1 MPDLRIDV
9 ARYAELGSE
18 LGRIATEFA
27 DANTNSD
34 RIAAAVGHG
43 GLADAVRDF
52 AHKWDDKRKAMVGD
66 IQTLGKFATEIG
78 EGFGQTDQ
86 GLADAVEGR

>member
-9 ARYAELGSE
+9 AMYSELGSE
-18 LGRIATEFA
+18 LNRIATEFS

-34 RIAAAVGHG
+34 VIADAVGHS
-43 GLADAVRDF
+43 GLAGTVRDF

-66 IQTLGKFATEIG
+66 IQTLAKFASEIG

-86 GLADAVEGR
+86 ALGKAVDGK

>member
-1 MPDLRIDV
+1 MPDLRVDV
-9 ARYAELGSE
+9 GMYAELGSE
-18 LGRIATEFA
+18 LGRVATEFA

-34 RIAAAVGHG
+34 RIADAVGHS

-52 AHKWDDKRKAMVGD
+52 AHQWDDKRKAMTGD
-66 IQTLGKFATEIG
+66 IQTLAKFATEIG

-86 GLADAVEGR
+86 ALGDAVSGQ

>member
-1 MPDLRIDV
+1 MPDLRVDV
-9 ARYAELGSE
+9 AMFAELGSE

-27 DANTNSD
+27 GANTTSD
-34 RIAAAVGHG
+34 TIAEAVGHG

-52 AHKWDDKRKAMVGD
+52 AHKWDDKRTAMTGD
-66 IQTLGKFATEIG
+66 IETLAKFATEIG

-86 GLADAVEGR
+86 GLADAVSGQ